1 MKKVFTKINSNE
13 INNEMRK
20 DNKSMK
26 NNIATRFIEWA
37 NKANRNSSSAYS
49 TMIIESIKEICQ
61 EFYDHCNANPGEDFE
76 TAFRG
81 TLMEHVK
88 GRDFGKM
95 REDLRS
101 LRAECKSLHD
111 LTGGEYGSDMLEMI
125 DDLYDETIVQ
135 EKMGEL
141 MAAEDESTAGHKAIM
156 ERYEYIETQKSL
168 LREVLE
174 EQDEE
179 FDFFAFLD
187 EHNITN
193 PRLVK
198 ILEREFE
205 SYWDEVAYANESA
218 EA

>member
-49 TMIIESIKEICQ
+49 TMIIEPIKEICQ
-61 EFYDHCNANPGEDFE
+61 EFYDHCSANPGEDFE

-88 GRDFGKM
+88 ARDFRQM

-141 MAAEDESTAGHKAIM
+141 MTAEDESTAGHKAIM
-156 ERYEYIETQKSL
+156 ERYEYIENQKSL
-168 LREVLE
+168 FRKALE

-179 FDFFAFLD
+179 FDFFAYLD
-187 EHNITN
+187 DHNITN